1 MSSKPFVLAQRI
13 GRTVLSV
20 PEHFVQRFH
29 TNNNTT
35 SIGAA
40 APTTTVTTTPKPIAQ
55 NGSRVSA
62 KEGALQQLQRK
73 KKQHSLLCENI
84 VHDQQGRI
92 AVKELQDQ
100 CLQDMDEHLNGYLF
114 EHDIPS
120 TTLPVY
126 HYEHWIHAIHPE
138 NVLHRE
144 EGGTNTDHEEEATTG
159 GNKDQTTVRIEI
171 DPRFYLEGS
180 HHRRLWNAYMQV
192 LERTDAIID
201 VRTMDVKSESI
212 VNGMK

>member
-1 MSSKPFVLAQRI
+1 M
-13 GRTVLSV
+13 GSV

-29 TNNNTT
+29 QNNNNTT

-100 CLQDMDEHLNGYLF
+100 CLQDMDEHLNVYLF
-114 EHDIPS
+114 
-120 TTLPVY
+120 
-126 HYEHWIHAIHPE
+126 
-138 NVLHRE
+138 
-144 EGGTNTDHEEEATTG
+144 
-159 GNKDQTTVRIEI
+159 
-171 DPRFYLEGS
+171 
-180 HHRRLWNAYMQV
+180 
-192 LERTDAIID
+192 
-201 VRTMDVKSESI
+201 
-212 VNGMK
+212 